1 MDKKIKEYHKI
12 YKILEDK
19 LDSMYDE
26 DADIQSE
33 EYLELE
39 KQFIDFV
46 RNDYAK
52 VVFEVY
58 YKKNPKIKD
67 TYSGETK
74 RWNDVFGP
82 DFDKISTCF
91 REGLVGLIEGYGA
104 YKLK

>member
-1 MDKKIKEYHKI
+1 
-12 YKILEDK
+12 
-19 LDSMYDE
+19 
-26 DADIQSE
+26 
-33 EYLELE
+33 
-39 KQFIDFV
+39 
-46 RNDYAK
+46 
-52 VVFEVY
+52 VY

-67 TYSGETK
+67 TYSGEIK